1 MNINEFV
8 ECYEIKSQKTVIK
21 WLEAGLVPGAKKDK
35 SGNWSI
41 PSLARPPY
49 TKARAK
55 TAGAIYISVVEACN
69 RRKGVCAKLYKIP
82 ETEFAEYIANLKKMD
97 LISVRKEKGVEY
109 YFATPLS
116 EKYLDNKKGLT
127 QFINSSIKTI
137 VSSVAEG
144 VTKAVADKTVSAL
157 GI

>member
-1 MNINEFV
+1 MNINEFI
-8 ECYEIKSQKTVIK
+8 ECYGIKNQKTVLK
-21 WLEAGLVPGAKKDK
+21 WLEEGLIPGAKKNKNGDW
-35 SGNWSI
+35 NI
-41 PSLARPPY
+41 PTLARPPY

-55 TAGAIYISVVEACN
+55 TTGAIYISIVEACN
-69 RRKGVCAKLYKIP
+69 KRQSVCAKLYKIP
-82 ETEFAEYIANLKKMD
+82 ETEFAEYISNLKKLD
-97 LISVRKEKGVEY
+97 LISVRKEKGVEF

-116 EKYLDNKKGLT
+116 EKYLNNKKGLT

-144 VTKAVADKTVSAL
+144 VTKAVADKAVSAL